1 MNDGFAFIDII
12 ILAAVAAF
20 LVLKLR
26 SVLGKRTGHD
36 ERRGHD
42 PFQKRGDKGDEDKV
56 VTLPNRS
63 KGGEE
68 AAAPSDLDDGG
79 QEPQEDEGALAAS
92 LASIGLA
99 DRTFDPE
106 GFKGGARA
114 AFEIIV
120 TAFAEGNRKELRPLL
135 ADEVYD
141 NFVGAIEARE
151 ERGETLETA
160 LVGID
165 EAEIIEATLD
175 QKIAYV
181 TVKFISEQVNVHRGA
196 DGEELDET
204 SSQASRI
211 TDIWTFAR
219 NTRSRDPNWSL
230 VATSSPN

>member
-26 SVLGKRTGHD
+26 SVLGKRSGHD
-36 ERRGHD
+36 ERRGGD
-42 PFQKRGDKGDEDKV
+42 PFQKPGDQGDDDKV
-56 VTLPNRS
+56 IPLPNRS
-63 KGGEE
+63 KGREE
-68 AAAPSDLDDGG
+68 PAASSDAGDDD
-79 QEPQEDEGALAAS
+79 QEPQEDEGALAAN
-92 LASIGLA
+92 LAKIGLA

-106 GFKGGARA
+106 GFNGGARA

-120 TAFAEGNRKELRPLL
+120 TAFAEGNRKGLRPLL
-135 ADEVYD
+135 SDEVYE
-141 NFVGAIEARE
+141 NFVSAIDARE
-151 ERGETLETA
+151 EREETLETA
-160 LVGID
+160 LVGIH
-165 EAEIIEATLD
+165 EAEIIEASLD

-181 TVKFISEQVNVHRGA
+181 TIKFVSEQVNVVRGA
-196 DGEELDET
+196 DGEEIDDT
-204 SSQASRI
+204 TKQAARI